1 MEVNLMARPPS
12 EDAESRRQAAIDK
25 AAAEAITAPKPFD
38 PTSLLSAGSGA
49 AAAQK
54 AYDSVIAQGGTP
66 AGAASSARY
75 AGQAYDYYAAQKA
88 AEEKVVVKKPEEI
101 VPITGGSPIIE
112 QPVIPQTVSSTGNIS
127 MATAAAPTYT
137 PPVLS
142 AAEIL
147 ATQQAKAA
155 EVSRVN
161 AIDVLKQRFAQYG
174 LESLATVIKDLAAE
188 GASEATISFALQN
201 TPEYK
206 ERFKA
211 NELRLK
217 KGLAVVSPAEYITLE
232 DTYRQVLRS
241 YGLRQFDNDLYVSQ
255 FIANDISPTELT
267 GRVQAATQRVL
278 NAPPE
283 VATTLRSYYNL
294 EPQDLV
300 AYALD
305 PDTQLSEIQK
315 KITAAEIGAAAF
327 TQGLQSDKTTS
338 EQLAIQGVTQDQ
350 AQKGYSAI
358 AEIVPTSQKLSEI
371 YGGRLDAYGQ
381 SQAEKEMFGGL
392 ASEKRKREK
401 LAATEIG
408 TFSGQSG
415 ASKGAFSTQYL
426 NRNSSAGQF

>member
-1 MEVNLMARPPS
+1 MARPVDP
-12 EDAESRRQAAIDK
+12 EAGRQAAIDL
-25 AAAEAITAPKPFD
+25 AAAQAVTAPKPFD

-54 AYDSVIAQGGTP
+54 AYDAVIAQGGTP

-75 AGQAYDYYAAQKA
+75 TGQAYDYFAAQKA
-88 AEEKVVVKKPEEI
+88 TEQAAAAKKPEEI
-101 VPITGGSPIIE
+101 PITGGAPIIE
-112 QPVIPQTVSSTGNIS
+112 QPNIPQTVSSTGNIS

-155 EVSRVN
+155 ELSRVN

-174 LESLATVIKDLAAE
+174 LESLATVIRDLAAE
-188 GASEATISFALQN
+188 GASDATIGFALQN

-211 NELRLK
+211 NDLRLK
-217 KGLAVVSPAEYITLE
+217 KGLAVISPAEYIALE

-241 YGLRQFDNDLYVSQ
+241 YGLKQFDNDLYVSQ
-255 FIANDISPTELT
+255 FIANDVSPTELT

-327 TQGLQSDKTTS
+327 TQGLQSNKTTS
-338 EQLAIQGVTQDQ
+338 EQLATQGVTQDQ